1 MKTPFKKMKTPFDLK
16 KEITAIAIVLSS
28 IAYGQVGIN
37 NTDPKATLDV
47 TAKTNDGSK
56 AEGII
61 APRLTGDQI
70 KAADTQYTSAQ
81 TGAIVYATAAVG
93 TSTTK
98 TANITDAGYY
108 YFDGS
113 VWQKMTGSGGG
124 GTDINIYKDNGTLT
138 GNRTVTMDDKTLFFN
153 STATTGTS
161 HFNVDGSTLNVDAVN
176 NRVGVGT
183 TTPYANMEV
192 KATATTTV
200 PDGIIIPKLTR
211 LELTNKGNT
220 LYGANQKGAL
230 IYITDITGGNTLSQR
245 VNVTSEGYY
254 YFDGSVWVWLMTS
267 SPDKFIPYVVAGG
280 RADDQFNLYDS
291 GGYAKTIFSNISV
304 NDGNWN
310 TTTNQYTV
318 KRAGFYQISF
328 FANIITNT
336 NSNRIDL
343 YAKVGATSYALKG
356 MTYTAG
362 YWFYTGGVV
371 TVYANVNDVIELG
384 IVPCQGCT
392 SYYSV
397 KERIFTIINMGG

>member
-1 MKTPFKKMKTPFDLK
+1 MKTPFDLK

-138 GNRTVTMDDKTLFFN
+138 GNRTVTMDDKTLSFN

-183 TTPYANMEV
+183 TTPYANM
-192 KATATTTV
+192 
-200 PDGIIIPKLTR
+200 
-211 LELTNKGNT
+211 
-220 LYGANQKGAL
+220 
-230 IYITDITGGNTLSQR
+230 
-245 VNVTSEGYY
+245 
-254 YFDGSVWVWLMTS
+254 
-267 SPDKFIPYVVAGG
+267 
-280 RADDQFNLYDS
+280 
-291 GGYAKTIFSNISV
+291 
-304 NDGNWN
+304 
-310 TTTNQYTV
+310 
-318 KRAGFYQISF
+318 
-328 FANIITNT
+328 
-336 NSNRIDL
+336 
-343 YAKVGATSYALKG
+343 
-356 MTYTAG
+356 
-362 YWFYTGGVV
+362 
-371 TVYANVNDVIELG
+371 
-384 IVPCQGCT
+384 
-392 SYYSV
+392 
-397 KERIFTIINMGG
+397 